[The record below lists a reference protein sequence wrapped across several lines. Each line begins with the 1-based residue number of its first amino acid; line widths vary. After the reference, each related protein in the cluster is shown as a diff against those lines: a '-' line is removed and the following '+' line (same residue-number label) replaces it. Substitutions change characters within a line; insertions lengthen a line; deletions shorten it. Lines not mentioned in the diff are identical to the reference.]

1 MDAEYR
7 LRWWAARAQRVSPSD
22 SKCFLVSHVSHSRDV
37 QRGSPV
43 SSHPPRTSSVRP
55 QRQFSLTY
63 CMYGSSALSLLP
75 GVFSPPKF
83 IKKAPSQDLRDRHTQ
98 RQHTRVAASL
108 SNSQTEHMDTVG
120 KVVAGATRHVW
131 NVSCIRFAISFSICT
146 SGHCQP
152 GGKSETPVTSRLVAI
167 ASTVTTL
174 SRRLAATACGDAEE
188 TRAWRKGRR
197 LRAGA
202 CGGR

>member
-1 MDAEYR
+1 MQSTVSAGGPRARTECLPQIRSVSLLYLSLHTR
-7 LRWWAARAQRVSPSD
+7 LPAACV
-22 SKCFLVSHVSHSRDV
+22 HS
-37 QRGSPV
+37 G
-43 SSHPPRTSSVRP
+43 
-55 QRQFSLTY
+55 
-63 CMYGSSALSLLP
+63 SALS
-75 GVFSPPKF
+75 VFSPPKSK
-83 IKKAPSQDLRDRHTQ
+83 KKAPSQDLRDRHTE

-120 KVVAGATRHVW
+120 KMVAGATRHVW

>member
-1 MDAEYR
+1 MRPCRDTPLVCRVVVLMDAEYR

-22 SKCFLVSHVSHSRDV
+22 SKCFL
-37 QRGSPV
+37 
-43 SSHPPRTSSVRP
+43 
-55 QRQFSLTY
+55 
-63 CMYGSSALSLLP
+63 ALSLSLSLSH
-75 GVFSPPKF
+75 SPHPSPSPQQRASTAAVLSQSSRLQKA
-83 IKKAPSQDLRDRHTQ
+83 KKAPSQDLRDRHTQ

-120 KVVAGATRHVW
+120 KMVAGATRHVW

>member
-1 MDAEYR
+1 VRPCRDTPLVCRVEVLMDAEYR

-22 SKCFLVSHVSHSRDV
+22 SKCFLALS
-37 QRGSPV
+37 QTP
-43 SSHPPRTSSVRP
+43 HPSSVRP
-55 QRQFSLTY
+55 QRQFSL
-63 CMYGSSALSLLP
+63 SLLA
-75 GVFSPPKF
+75 SKKQ
-83 IKKAPSQDLRDRHTQ
+83 KKAPSQDLRDRHTQ

-120 KVVAGATRHVW
+120 KMVAGATRHVW